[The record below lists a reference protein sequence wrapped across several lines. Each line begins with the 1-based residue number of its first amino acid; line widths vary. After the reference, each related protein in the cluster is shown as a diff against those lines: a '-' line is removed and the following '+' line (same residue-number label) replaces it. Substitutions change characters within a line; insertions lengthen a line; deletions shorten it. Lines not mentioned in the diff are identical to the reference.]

1 MIQRVQSIYLFLASM
16 AIFALY
22 AVTIANNVYVDG
34 KPTSI
39 KATGLFQDVNAM
51 QTNVHP
57 FTALTVVT
65 AIVAILPLI
74 MIFLYRNRKQQINF
88 CYGVLLV
95 IIGHSFWLAQS
106 VKNVVGGVMLK
117 ASNFGIGLFLAPIAI
132 LLVLLAIKAIKRD
145 EALVKSADRLR

>member
-16 AIFALY
+16 ALFALY

-39 KATGLFQDVNAM
+39 KATGLFQDVNGV

-57 FTALTVVT
+57 LTALTIVT

-74 MIFLYRNRKQQINF
+74 VIFLYRNRKQQINF

-106 VKNVVGGVMLK
+106 VKKVVGGVMLK